1 MINTLKL
8 LISNLIG
15 AYQPVE
21 YQIDGGLT
29 VIPSGMAGVDW
40 EWLGALLLF
49 MLSFYCI
56 FRLVGVILNAIRHE

>member
-8 LISNLIG
+8 LVSNLIG

-40 EWLGALLLF
+40 EWLGALFLF

-56 FRLVGVILNAIRHE
+56 FKLVGVILNAIRHE